1 MTDKRNDIALGN
13 EGLTFEEANMKKV
26 LECLTVFFLTVI
38 FCLWMVS
45 MTTRSWRGN
54 PNFKPP
60 IPGLTIAPYDVHH
73 GLWYRCVKP
82 DGTCEKL
89 KDDPNDTTD
98 TTLRGNV
105 TRGLLAA
112 AILCTY
118 LSAGILL
125 INVFIK
131 KEKRYR
137 AVFVACLILQ
147 LLALIS
153 GFAAMIN
160 FKDFFKTPNDF
171 RIGIVNGKPA
181 EIGSIWSEYR
191 YSYNLGWAGAGLMF
205 LPIILTIIQ
214 LVQSSRD

>member
-1 MTDKRNDIALGN
+1 
-13 EGLTFEEANMKKV
+13 MKKV

-98 TTLRGNV
+98 TSKWDIRECKNSHYMTGLSFHIGVILKMQIFCFKEMNTTVEFPQLSFYWPHSSALSDKALRDQSD
-105 TRGLLAA
+105 R
-112 AILCTY
+112 
-118 LSAGILL
+118 
-125 INVFIK
+125 
-131 KEKRYR
+131 
-137 AVFVACLILQ
+137 
-147 LLALIS
+147 
-153 GFAAMIN
+153 
-160 FKDFFKTPNDF
+160 
-171 RIGIVNGKPA
+171 
-181 EIGSIWSEYR
+181 
-191 YSYNLGWAGAGLMF
+191 F
-205 LPIILTIIQ
+205 LPSDENVNLQVWSVFCLFDKAPWILKLFRQKWLMIR
-214 LVQSSRD
+214 LYC